1 MTPKTIEVE
10 KGNEFKI
17 KIREIPNEGNS
28 NAFAGDIFGDAYIQ
42 ATTRVEEIVTATDN
56 INNDKSQDNYL
67 NNIIAFT
74 GERGQGKSSAML
86 SFTHYLENVSKID
99 AFKIN
104 TKKYNFVSL
113 ETVDPSTFE
122 DMHNILEV
130 VIARMYNNFSEKYKK
145 DTTCISRD
153 KKNEINE
160 LFQKAYESLCLIRNP
175 KKLEELEYDYE
186 GSIQKIAQIGDST
199 NLHKILQKLIKSY
212 LNIMTEGNCKSFLII
227 PIDDLDINIKYA
239 YKITEQIRK
248 YLVLPNVLI
257 IMAIN
262 IDQLKKCAEMEF
274 RKQFSTLMN
283 RQNPLSDN
291 EFINMAAK
299 YVEKLIP
306 DGRKIS
312 LPEIR
317 AISQSGNDAVEL
329 VYHERGSR
337 DNNILKKD
345 NRQGIEERILGYIYD
360 KTELVFIKPENGVH
374 RLIPNTLRG
383 VVNLLSVLG
392 KMEDIKEGE
401 SKRETQL
408 RNILL
413 FEDYFL
419 HTWMPDNLDDGNMKI
434 INELLSVSDFEKHRL
449 LCVKLMDV
457 IENTQVY
464 TVDPKNNVNQLDIT
478 LTDLRTKYSKQNTNH
493 MSYSL
498 GDVFDILYILS
509 TRYINTQ
516 TINVVFAIKTVYTLT
531 MHKICLNETEES
543 KLCPNNIYRF
553 VGDSL
558 WGSRVTNA
566 LRGDRA
572 RFLFHVDKFLG
583 AVYPE
588 KGYFSQESKLNGEE
602 KQLVIISILAKFPQ
616 VDKSLAYKLKYIQKY
631 ENAFKIY
638 EKSLYE
644 QVLYKNNL
652 IADNYWGRKNA
663 EFSIDNLFITFLNLD
678 FLEDRS
684 GLNTIGCSCQEY
696 FSTLKS
702 GANLD
707 ILRKI
712 VINMELNEYVLNCL
726 IEKRNLKEKA
736 ETDEAYIANFIDVIE
751 NALGENSYVKLA
763 ETKTRKNEVSYI
775 ELFTDKELEAELKGA
790 FVKSYE
796 NRITKIDDI
805 QNEPESE
812 DEGDTNETKKSEDV
826 SETENDK
833 QDKDTSK
840 SVLKPVLSD
849 EENIFD
855 TIIYF
860 SEIDE
865 RINSVET
872 NGSLQ
877 IILDMKKAK
886 LNKIKKETIV
896 LAKVVAYYRTTNI
909 LEFSQEIIDEIK
921 NIYTSCVYADKLA
934 DYNQRLAFIIE
945 LRKRYMSVANKMKD
959 IIESLNKEQ

>member
-17 KIREIPNEGNS
+17 KIREIPSEGNS

-42 ATTRVEEIVTATDN
+42 ATARVEEIVTATDN
-56 INNDKSQDNYL
+56 INDDKSQDNYL

-86 SFTHYLENVSKID
+86 SFTHYLENVSKIE
-99 AFKIN
+99 AFKTN
-104 TKKYNFVSL
+104 TKKYNFISL

-130 VIARMYNNFSEKYKK
+130 VIARMYNNFSTKYKK
-145 DTTCISRD
+145 DNTSISRD

-160 LFQKAYESLCLIRNP
+160 LFQKTYESLCLIRNP

-212 LNIMTEGNCKSFLII
+212 LSIMTEGNCKSFLII

-262 IDQLKKCAEMEF
+262 IDQLKKCVEMEF

-317 AISQSGNDAVEL
+317 AISQSGNDSVEL
-329 VYHERGSR
+329 VYHKRGSLE
-337 DNNILKKD
+337 NILDKD
-345 NRQGIEERILGYIYD
+345 NRKGIEERILGYIYD
-360 KTELVFIKPENGVH
+360 KTELVFIKPQNGVH

-401 SKRETQL
+401 SKREIQL
-408 RNILL
+408 SNILL

-419 HTWMPDNLDDGNMKI
+419 HTWIPDNLDDGNMEM

-449 LCVKLMDV
+449 LCVKVMDV
-457 IENTQVY
+457 IENHKVY
-464 TVDPKNNVNQLDIT
+464 TVDPKNNVNQLNTT
-478 LTDLRTKYSKQNTNH
+478 LADLRDKYSKQNTNH

-516 TINVVFAIKTVYTLT
+516 TINLVFTIKTIYTLT
-531 MHKICLNETEES
+531 MHKICLKEAEER

-572 RFLFHVDKFLG
+572 KFLFTADEFLG
-583 AVYPE
+583 EIYP
-588 KGYFSQESKLNGEE
+588 KNGYFSQNKIYNDQEI
-602 KQLVIISILAKFPQ
+602 KQMVILAFWARFPE
-616 VDKSLAYKLKYIQKY
+616 VDKGLIEKMSNTETYEDALKV
-631 ENAFKIY
+631 Y
-638 EKSLYE
+638 EKE
-644 QVLYKNNL
+644 IFNQVLYKNNL
-652 IADNYWGRKNA
+652 IADNYLGRKNA
-663 EFSIDNLFITFLNLD
+663 ELCIDNLFISFLDTEYLKV
-678 FLEDRS
+678 RS
-684 GLNTIGCSCQEY
+684 GFNFIKFTHIDWFDQFEKCV
-696 FSTLKS
+696 
-702 GANLD
+702 NLS
-707 ILRKI
+707 LLQKI
-712 VINMELNEYVLNCL
+712 VINMELNEYVLQYST
-726 IEKRNLKEKA
+726 EKMNYRSTAFDKTYLRHFIKRLDESLKENQYLNITKNGEHNKLFTDDSWKIDLMNSFVKCYNLKYPKKVDIKNELKN
-736 ETDEAYIANFIDVIE
+736 DKQNKVNDFSPNLLKE
-751 NALGENSYVKLA
+751 NESFNL
-763 ETKTRKNEVSYI
+763 EVSY
-775 ELFTDKELEAELKGA
+775 
-790 FVKSYE
+790 
-796 NRITKIDDI
+796 
-805 QNEPESE
+805 Q
-812 DEGDTNETKKSEDV
+812 
-826 SETENDK
+826 
-833 QDKDTSK
+833 
-840 SVLKPVLSD
+840 
-849 EENIFD
+849 
-855 TIIYF
+855 
-860 SEIDE
+860 EIDKVL
-865 RINSVET
+865 NSKEIYKLNIT
-872 NGSLQ
+872 P
-877 IILDMKKAK
+877 DMSNAK
-886 LNKIKKETIV
+886 LKQLKNQTLV
-896 LAKVVAYYRTTNI
+896 LARVVAYYNYVKQTRFDPDSIN
-909 LEFSQEIIDEIK
+909 EIREIYV
-921 NIYTSCVYADKLA
+921 NCVFTDKIE
-934 DYNQRLAFIIE
+934 DYGVRVARIQD
-945 LRKRYMSVANKMKD
+945 LRERYMSVAYKML
-959 IIESLNKEQ
+959 SLIGNLDR

>member
-17 KIREIPNEGNS
+17 KIRKIPNEGNS
-28 NAFAGDIFGDAYIQ
+28 NTFAGDIFGDAYIQ

-360 KTELVFIKPENGVH
+360 KTELVFIKPQNGVH

-413 FEDYFL
+413 FEDYIL
-419 HTWMPDNLDDGNMKI
+419 QTWVPDNLDDGNMEI
-434 INELLSVSDFEKHRL
+434 INELISVSDFEKHRL

-457 IENTQVY
+457 IENHKVY
-464 TVDPKNNVNQLDIT
+464 TVDPKNNVSQLNLT
-478 LTDLRTKYSKQNTNH
+478 LADLRTKYSKQNTNH

-498 GDVFDILYILS
+498 GDVFDILHILS

-516 TINVVFAIKTVYTLT
+516 TINLVFAIKTIYTLT
-531 MHKICLNETEES
+531 MHKICLNETEQNN
-543 KLCPNNIYRF
+543 LHPNNIYRF
-553 VGDSL
+553 VGDSM

-572 RFLFHVDKFLG
+572 RFLFKTDKFLDEI
-583 AVYPE
+583 YPQN
-588 KGYFSQESKLNGEE
+588 GYFSQGYILKGKE
-602 KQLVIISILAKFPQ
+602 KQLVNLAFWAKFAPS
-616 VDKSLAYKLKYIQKY
+616 DKIADNIKEY
-631 ENAFKIY
+631 E
-638 EKSLYE
+638 ESLYE
-644 QVLYKNNL
+644 QVLYENNFISKNSVGL
-652 IADNYWGRKNA
+652 KNA
-663 EFSIDNLFITFLNLD
+663 EFSIDTLFISFLD
-678 FLEDRS
+678 LELLKDRS
-684 GLNTIGCSCQEY
+684 GLNNIECSGEDY
-696 FSTLKS
+696 FAKLKS
-702 GANLD
+702 GANID

-712 VINMELNEYVLNCL
+712 IINLELNEYVLIRS
-726 IEKRNLKEKA
+726 IEKRDFKDQADTVEYLE
-736 ETDEAYIANFIDVIE
+736 NFIYRIE
-751 NALGENSYVKLA
+751 NALAEITYIKLA

-775 ELFTDKELEAELKGA
+775 ELLTDKELEYELKQA
-790 FVKSYE
+790 FVKCYE
-796 NRITKIDDI
+796 SRITKIDDI
-805 QNEPESE
+805 QDETNRTTESGVGSDTGNGENKFNE
-812 DEGDTNETKKSEDV
+812 
-826 SETENDK
+826 
-833 QDKDTSK
+833 
-840 SVLKPVLSD
+840 SVYYL
-849 EENIFD
+849 
-855 TIIYF
+855 
-860 SEIDE
+860 EIDK

-896 LAKVVAYYRTTNI
+896 LAKVVAYYRTANI
-909 LEFSQEIIDEIK
+909 LEFSQQIIDEIK
-921 NIYTSCVYADKLA
+921 NIYTSCAYADTLA

-945 LRKRYMSVANKMKD
+945 LRKRYMSVANKMLE
-959 IIESLNKEQ
+959 IVNSLNKEQ

>member
-17 KIREIPNEGNS
+17 KIREVPSEGNS
-28 NAFAGDIFGDAYIQ
+28 NAFADDIFGDAYKQ
-42 ATTRVEEIVTATDN
+42 AIARVEEIVTATDN
-56 INNDKSQDNYL
+56 INDDKSQDNYL

-130 VIARMYNNFSEKYKK
+130 VIARMYNNFSKKYKK

-212 LNIMTEGNCKSFLII
+212 LNIMTEGSCKNFLII

-262 IDQLKKCAEMEF
+262 IDQLKKCVEMEF
-274 RKQFSTLMN
+274 RKQFSTLMS
-283 RQNPLSDN
+283 RQNPISDN

-317 AISQSGNDAVEL
+317 AISQSGNDSVEL
-329 VYHERGSR
+329 IYHKRGVKE
-337 DNNILKKD
+337 NTLEKD
-345 NRQGIEERILGYIYD
+345 NRTGIEERILGYIYD
-360 KTELVFIKPENGVH
+360 KTELVFIKPQNGVH

-419 HTWMPDNLDDGNMKI
+419 HTWMPDNLDDGNMEI

-457 IENTQVY
+457 IENHKVY
-464 TVDPKNNVNQLDIT
+464 TVDSEDSINQCNIT
-478 LTDLRTKYSKQNTNH
+478 LANLKAKFSKQNTNH

-516 TINVVFAIKTVYTLT
+516 TINLVFAIKTIYTLT
-531 MHKICLNETEES
+531 MHKICLNESEES

-572 RFLFHVDKFLG
+572 RFLFRTDEFLG
-583 AVYPE
+583 GIYPE
-588 KGYFSQESKLNGEE
+588 SGYFSKNKVYNDQEIM
-602 KQLVIISILAKFPQ
+602 QLVVLAFWTRFPE
-616 VDKSLAYKLKYIQKY
+616 VDKKGLFEKMLNSDTY
-631 ENAFKIY
+631 EDSFKSY
-638 EKSLYE
+638 EEEILS
-644 QVLYKNNL
+644 QVLYENNL
-652 IADNYWGRKNA
+652 IADNYFGRTNA
-663 EFSIDNLFITFLNLD
+663 ELCLDNLFISFLDTEYLKV
-678 FLEDRS
+678 RS
-684 GLNTIGCSCQEY
+684 GLN
-696 FSTLKS
+696 FLKYS
-702 GANLD
+702 NINWFDKFEKCIDLS
-707 ILRKI
+707 LLQKI
-712 VINMELNEYVLNCL
+712 VTNMELNEYVLQYST
-726 IEKRNLKEKA
+726 EKMNFRSKAFDKTYLRNFLKKLDDSLKENQYLNITK
-736 ETDEAYIANFIDVIE
+736 NGGHNKLFIDDSWKIG
-751 NALGENSYVKLA
+751 LMNS
-763 ETKTRKNEVSYI
+763 
-775 ELFTDKELEAELKGA
+775 
-790 FVKSYE
+790 FVKCYSLKYP
-796 NRITKIDDI
+796 KKVDI
-805 QNEPESE
+805 KKEP
-812 DEGDTNETKKSEDV
+812 K
-826 SETENDK
+826 NDK
-833 QDKDTSK
+833 QYKTNDFS
-840 SVLKPVLSD
+840 LKLLKENESFD
-849 EENIFD
+849 LEASYQEINNILNSEEISELNI
-855 TIIYF
+855 IP
-860 SEIDE
+860 
-865 RINSVET
+865 
-872 NGSLQ
+872 
-877 IILDMKKAK
+877 DMSNAK
-886 LNKIKKETIV
+886 LKRLKNQTVV
-896 LAKVVAYYRTTNI
+896 LARVVAYYYNVKQTPFDADIIN
-909 LEFSQEIIDEIK
+909 EIREIYV
-921 NIYTSCVYADKLA
+921 NCVFADKIE
-934 DYNQRLAFIIE
+934 DYGIRVARIQD
-945 LRKRYMSVANKMKD
+945 LRERYMVVANKMLE
-959 IIESLNKEQ
+959 IINSLNK

>member
-153 KKNEINE
+153 IKNEIND

-199 NLHKILQKLIKSY
+199 NLHKILQKLIKAY

-262 IDQLKKCAEMEF
+262 IDQLKKCVEMEF

-283 RQNPLSDN
+283 RKYPISDN

-317 AISQSGNDAVEL
+317 AISQSDNDAVKL
-329 VYHERGSR
+329 VYHERGST
-337 DNNILKKD
+337 DNILDKD
-345 NRQGIEERILGYIYD
+345 NRKGIEERILGYIYD

-413 FEDYFL
+413 FEDYIL
-419 HTWMPDNLDDGNMKI
+419 HTWMPDNLDDGNMEI

-478 LTDLRTKYSKQNTNH
+478 LTDLRIKYSKQNTNH

-516 TINVVFAIKTVYTLT
+516 IINLVFAIKTVYTLT

-572 RFLFHVDKFLG
+572 RFLFSAEEFLG
-583 AVYPE
+583 ETYPE
-588 KGYFSQESKLNGEE
+588 NDYFSQKKIYNDQEIKQMVILAFWARFPEGDKDLFKKKLNQDNYEDSFKAYEE
-602 KQLVIISILAKFPQ
+602 EIL
-616 VDKSLAYKLKYIQKY
+616 S
-631 ENAFKIY
+631 
-638 EKSLYE
+638 
-644 QVLYKNNL
+644 QVLYENNL
-652 IADNYWGRKNA
+652 IADNYLGRKNA
-663 EFSIDNLFITFLNLD
+663 ELCIDNLFISFLDTKYLKV
-678 FLEDRS
+678 RS
-684 GLNTIGCSCQEY
+684 GLN
-696 FSTLKS
+696 FLKYS
-702 GANLD
+702 NINWFDKFEKCIDLS
-707 ILRKI
+707 LLQKI
-712 VINMELNEYVLNCL
+712 VTNMELNEYILQFTTQKTDYKKTALAKTYIRNF
-726 IEKRNLKEKA
+726 IKRLEDALKENKYLNITRNGKH
-736 ETDEAYIANFIDVIE
+736 ELFIDDSWKIDLMNSFVKCYSLKYPKKVDVE
-751 NALGENSYVKLA
+751 NEPKKDILYKVNDFSPNLLKENES
-763 ETKTRKNEVSYI
+763 
-775 ELFTDKELEAELKGA
+775 FDLEASYQEINNILNSEEISEL
-790 FVKSYE
+790 
-796 NRITKIDDI
+796 
-805 QNEPESE
+805 
-812 DEGDTNETKKSEDV
+812 
-826 SETENDK
+826 
-833 QDKDTSK
+833 
-840 SVLKPVLSD
+840 
-849 EENIFD
+849 NI
-855 TIIYF
+855 IP
-860 SEIDE
+860 
-865 RINSVET
+865 
-872 NGSLQ
+872 
-877 IILDMKKAK
+877 DMSNAK
-886 LNKIKKETIV
+886 LKRLKNQTVV
-896 LAKVVAYYRTTNI
+896 LARVVAYYNYVKQTPFDPDSI
-909 LEFSQEIIDEIK
+909 KEIREIYV
-921 NIYTSCVYADKLA
+921 NCVFTDKIE
-934 DYNQRLAFIIE
+934 DYGVRVARIQD
-945 LRKRYMSVANKMKD
+945 LRERYMSVANKMKD
-959 IIESLNKEQ
+959 IIESLNNEQ